1 MPCGSKVIHSG
12 KCAHSEIPSETHLRK
27 PQKTDTGTMLFGI
40 FDKHLIPVW
49 TESMIRPHI
58 ELPQGIQETMTS
70 TIDRAAASRA
80 LAKAIAYH
88 QAGKAAMA
96 KEWAHRLVAMLRDAG
111 IDVS

>member
-1 MPCGSKVIHSG
+1 
-12 KCAHSEIPSETHLRK
+12 
-27 PQKTDTGTMLFGI
+27 
-40 FDKHLIPVW
+40 
-49 TESMIRPHI
+49 
-58 ELPQGIQETMTS
+58 MTS
-70 TIDRAAASRA
+70 TINRAAASRA

>member
-1 MPCGSKVIHSG
+1 MSPGAQSRNDT
-12 KCAHSEIPSETHLRK
+12 PSAGDRIV
-27 PQKTDTGTMLFGI
+27 P
-40 FDKHLIPVW
+40 
-49 TESMIRPHI
+49 
-58 ELPQGIQETMTS
+58 S

-96 KEWAHRLVAMLRDAG
+96 REWAQRLVAMLRDAG